1 MIFFYTFLL
10 LSLGAVKLLI
20 DRRAARLERKYERT
34 AKDADRLLREP
45 VFRMGNASKPD
56 LCQSAKRYYQLG
68 GVVQRRDRL
77 EAKYAAWQARA
88 DRLGA
93 WVTRLRAWKGVKLPY
108 TFGALDVS
116 CLLYAIDY
124 FGASQYVNAR
134 VLLQHLL
141 ALWGR

>member
-1 MIFFYTFLL
+1 MIFLYTFLVL
-10 LSLGAVKLLI
+10 ALGALKLFI
-20 DRRAARLERKYERT
+20 DRRTARLERKYEQT

-45 VFRMGNASKPD
+45 VFRLTNASKPD

-93 WVTRLRAWKGVKLPY
+93 WVNRLRAWKGRKLPY
-108 TFGALDVS
+108 TFGAVDVS

-124 FGASQYVNAR
+124 LGAGHYLNAR
-134 VLLQHLL
+134 ALLQQVL
-141 ALWGR
+141 ALIGR